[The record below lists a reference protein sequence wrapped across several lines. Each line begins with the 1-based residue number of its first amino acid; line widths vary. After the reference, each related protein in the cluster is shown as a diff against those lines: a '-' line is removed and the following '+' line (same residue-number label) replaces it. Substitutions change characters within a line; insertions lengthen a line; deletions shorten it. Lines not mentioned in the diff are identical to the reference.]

1 MTLLHVAGQE
11 GRQLTEPANKV
22 KEAETSTGQRLLL
35 TLIYAT
41 FVKRI
46 EFVCARSLVGVFQ
59 LQQPPGDSFVAPPGT
74 RVGPGWVLGLR
85 FLPASFRKTR
95 SWELGAGCQAQAT
108 DWLWRVCSNT
118 FAHCW
123 RGLCVGV
130 GFILFACNRM
140 HFRSVTTAETS
151 ASASASTSTRTIRT
165 VMPAIQ

>member
-1 MTLLHVAGQE
+1 MQLLSNASSLSVPAHLLECSSCNSRQATALSLRQEPEWGQD
-11 GRQLTEPANKV
+11 GCWGCGFCR
-22 KEAETSTGQRLLL
+22 
-35 TLIYAT
+35 
-41 FVKRI
+41 
-46 EFVCARSLVGVFQ
+46 
-59 LQQPPGDSFVAPPGT
+59 
-74 RVGPGWVLGLR
+74 LR
-85 FLPASFRKTR
+85 FGKQGAG